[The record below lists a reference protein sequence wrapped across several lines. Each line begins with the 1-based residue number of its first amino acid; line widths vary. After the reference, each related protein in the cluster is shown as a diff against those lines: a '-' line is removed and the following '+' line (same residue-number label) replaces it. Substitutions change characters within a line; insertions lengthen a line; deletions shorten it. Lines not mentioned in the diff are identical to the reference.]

1 MPSTLTQ
8 SERANLFHRLHVKGD
23 PLVLFN
29 IWDAGSAKVVAASG
43 AKALATG
50 SWSVAAAQ
58 GYSDG
63 QALPL
68 PAAMDNLARIV
79 ASVSLPVT
87 IDLEAGYGEAP
98 DIVGATI
105 NCAISAGAIGCNL
118 EDQIIGGEGLYKIP
132 DQAARIRA
140 ARESADG
147 ASIPFFINARTDIF
161 LKTPGDKH
169 DESMVDA
176 AIERAKAY
184 ADAGASGIF
193 VPGLK
198 DEKLIERFCEACW
211 LPVNIMHF
219 AGVPPAE
226 RLGELGVARVSHG
239 PGPYRQMMKALEAA
253 AKEIYA
259 D

>member
-8 SERANLFHRLHVKGD
+8 SERAALFQRLHVKGD

-43 AKALATG
+43 AQALATG

-68 PAAMDNLARIV
+68 TTAMDNLARIV

-105 NCAISAGAIGCNL
+105 KCAISAGAIGCNL
-118 EDQIIGGEGLYKIP
+118 EDQVIGGQGLYSID
-132 DQAARIRA
+132 DQSQRIRA
-140 ARESADG
+140 AREAANQ
-147 ASIPFFINARTDIF
+147 ASISFFINARTDIF
-161 LKTPGDKH
+161 LKAPADQH
-169 DESMVDA
+169 DEKLVDA

-198 DEKLIERFCEACW
+198 DEKLIERFCGACW

-219 AGVPPAE
+219 AGVPSAE

-239 PGPYRQMMKALEAA
+239 PGPYRQMMKALEEAA
-253 AKEIYA
+253 RSIYG
-259 D
+259 